1 MLATYYM
8 GIKHTHIMLA
18 FFSIIF
24 FNFRFWKYFVVSRPK
39 WARIV
44 PHIVDTFL
52 LLTGVLLAVALQI
65 NPFAPDGG
73 WLAVK
78 LLFMVF
84 YILFAIFAMR
94 QKLVLSTRLIAYLI
108 SNSMAMGV
116 VYMAIEKP
124 FIY

>member
-1 MLATYYM
+1 MLAEAYL

-18 FFSIIF
+18 VFSIVF
-24 FNFRFWKYFVVSRPK
+24 FNFRFWKYFLLRRPK
-39 WARIV
+39 WAKIA
-44 PHIVDTFL
+44 PHVIDTFL
-52 LLTGVLLAVALQI
+52 LLTGILLAIALSI
-65 NPFAPDGG
+65 NPFATGGG

-78 LLFMVF
+78 LLFIVL

-94 QKLVLSTRLIAYLI
+94 QTLVLPTRLIAYLI